1 MVTAPESRHTR
12 TTVRHTERDAL
23 RQLVRS
29 AAIGRDTVVELTGDP
44 GSGKTALLA
53 ALAADARREG
63 LVTLR
68 GLCVANAGEPT
79 SFGPFTEALGGLD
92 SPGALGADGP
102 PPAITRLLHR
112 LARPPRDPDA
122 PVPAGDGPTSDC
134 RYYAELRGLLADCV
148 AAAPRGLLLV
158 LDDFHW
164 ADPCSVR
171 LLETLIRRPVGG
183 GLVTVV
189 AHRPRQASVGLRLA
203 VRHGVELGTVDE
215 VGLGPLTPAQSAEL
229 LGAAPDTPRLRRLH
243 TRSGGNPLRLIAL
256 AAADGGPDDPV
267 HLDVRR
273 DLETRLL
280 AECAPLT
287 EEERLVAHAAAVLGE
302 AFDVESIA
310 AVTRSPHTGVCR
322 ALGTL
327 EARDLVRT
335 ARRPGTLAFRDT
347 LLRDFLYAEADAC
360 WRVAAHRRALA
371 HLTLRGAP
379 PVDLAPHVV
388 RSGALATPEDRTVLV
403 AAAKDALP
411 AGRAARAARWTT
423 FALRL
428 QRAAPHGSGP
438 DLVGRDVWLPVVRA
452 LAAGGDVTRL
462 RCVARE
468 ILAAFA
474 DRPAADRVP
483 AAVPL
488 ALAQA
493 AAGLVE
499 EAQALL
505 TPLLSARH
513 ANPEQEA
520 ALHVQSQLLW
530 VLAGQLP
537 PRADVEALTRHMGE
551 ATPLTAGGA
560 LALQGLSTVFAGDLN
575 AAESALDASAQLLD
589 GLEPGTHDAPD
600 AFAGYLLVLAC
611 GESAMGWYGP
621 AQAHVERAL
630 AAARLRGDVPLLPAL
645 LNVLAYV
652 TYQTGRMAEALET
665 AQEAR
670 AVALAAG
677 RPHLVTLADAV
688 TTAAWAWLG
697 DTGPLRSRRTPPD
710 APGGDLPR
718 TSVVA
723 LLHAE
728 AALAAGDGA
737 GALALLF
744 PADTRRMPEPPAIL
758 APRVYELLA
767 AACAAT
773 GAEAGEWAHRAESV
787 AAVVNVAEQRGHALL
802 ARGHDLRARSLPEQ
816 AARCYDEAYGLLGET
831 AAGMRA
837 RDLARAAAVAACAR
851 TGPDGDALADLTLRE
866 RQVAELAGEGLKTR
880 DIAARLLVSPRTV
893 DVHLTRIYSK
903 LGVHTRAALVRLM
916 ARAA

>member
-1 MVTAPESRHTR
+1 MVTALESRHAR
-12 TTVRHTERDAL
+12 TTVRHTERHAL
-23 RQLVRS
+23 RQIVRS

-44 GSGKTALLA
+44 GSGKTALLT

-68 GLCVANAGEPT
+68 GLCVADAGEPA
-79 SFGPFTEALGGLD
+79 SFAPFLEALGGPGT
-92 SPGALGADGP
+92 PGAPGADGP
-102 PPAITRLLHR
+102 SPEIARLLHR

-122 PVPAGDGPTSDC
+122 LVPAGGGLTRGC
-134 RYYAELRGLLADCV
+134 RYYAELRGLLADCA
-148 AAAPRGLLLV
+148 AAAPHGLLLV

-243 TRSGGNPLRLIAL
+243 ARSGGNPLRLVAL
-256 AAADGGPDDPV
+256 AAADGGPDDPA

-287 EEERLVAHAAAVLGE
+287 AQERLAAHAAAVLGE
-302 AFDVESIA
+302 AFDVESVA
-310 AVTRSPHTGVCR
+310 AVTRSPHAEVCH
-322 ALGTL
+322 ALGSL
-327 EARDLVRT
+327 EGRDLVRT
-335 ARRPGTLAFRDT
+335 ALRPGTLAFRDT

-360 WRVAAHRRALA
+360 WRVEAHRRALV
-371 HLTLRGAP
+371 HLTRRGAP
-379 PVDLAPHVV
+379 PVDLAPHIV
-388 RSGALATPEDRTVLV
+388 RSGALATPEDRTALV
-403 AAAKDALP
+403 AATKDALP
-411 AGRAARAARWTT
+411 AGRARRAAQWTV

-428 QRAAPHGSGP
+428 QRAAPDGSGP
-438 DLVGRDVWLPVVRA
+438 NLVGRDVWLPVVRA
-452 LAAGGDVTRL
+452 LAAEGDLTRL
-462 RCVARE
+462 RSVTRE
-468 ILAAFA
+468 VLAAFA
-474 DRPAADRVP
+474 DRPAAERVP
-483 AAVPL
+483 AVVPL
-488 ALAQA
+488 ALVQA

-505 TPLLSARH
+505 VPLLSARH
-513 ANPEQEA
+513 TSPEQEA

-537 PRADVEALTRHMGE
+537 PRADVEALNRHLAG
-551 ATPLTAGGA
+551 ASPLTAGGA
-560 LALQGLSTVFAGDLN
+560 LALQGLSTVFAGDPS

-589 GLEPGTHDAPD
+589 GLEPGARDCAD
-600 AFAGYLLVLAC
+600 VFACYLLVLAC

-621 AQAHVERAL
+621 AQAHVERGL

-652 TYQTGRMAEALET
+652 TYQSGRMAEALET

-677 RPHLVTLADAV
+677 RNHLVTLADAV
-688 TTAAWAWLG
+688 TAAAWAWLG
-697 DTGPLRSRRTPPD
+697 DTGPLRPRRTAPD
-710 APGGDLPR
+710 PAHGDLPR

-787 AAVVNVAEQRGHALL
+787 AATVNVAEQRGHALL
-802 ARGHDLRARSLPEQ
+802 ARGHDLRARSLPER
-816 AARCYDEAYGLLGET
+816 AARRYEEAYGLLGET

-837 RDLARAAAVAACAR
+837 RDLARAATAEAR
-851 TGPDGDALADLTLRE
+851 AHEGPDGGALAELTLRE